1 MMGTIGKITDT
12 IVPMSAICP
21 TPMAKHKLLEA
32 IEKLNK
38 EEYISAEDVIE
49 YKNAIKALYYLL
61 SIEKSK

>member
-1 MMGTIGKITDT
+1 MIDAKWEDNVFMT
-12 IVPMSAICP
+12 
-21 TPMAKHKLLEA
+21 AKHKLLEA

-61 SIEKSK
+61 SIEESK

>member
-1 MMGTIGKITDT
+1 MIDAKWEDNVFM
-12 IVPMSAICP
+12 
-21 TPMAKHKLLEA
+21 MAKHKLLEV

-38 EEYISAEDVIE
+38 EAYISTEGVIE

>member
-1 MMGTIGKITDT
+1 MIDEKWEDNVFMM
-12 IVPMSAICP
+12 S
-21 TPMAKHKLLEA
+21 KHKLLEV

-38 EEYISAEDVIE
+38 EAYISAEDVIE

>member
-1 MMGTIGKITDT
+1 MIDAKWKDNVFM
-12 IVPMSAICP
+12 
-21 TPMAKHKLLEA
+21 MAKHKLLEV

>member
-1 MMGTIGKITDT
+1 MIDAKWEDNVFM
-12 IVPMSAICP
+12 
-21 TPMAKHKLLEA
+21 MAKHKLLGV

-38 EEYISAEDVIE
+38 EEYISEEDVIE

>member
-1 MMGTIGKITDT
+1 MIDEKWEDNAFM
-12 IVPMSAICP
+12 
-21 TPMAKHKLLEA
+21 MAKHKV

-38 EEYISAEDVIE
+38 EEYINAEDVIE